1 MVEPSTS
8 DNLPPISPGPK
19 AGAAP
24 PGAPSAP
31 APTFPG
37 LEILEE
43 TAPGV
48 GGMGRV
54 YRARDVS
61 LDCIVAVKTVKEHLL
76 TPAGRA
82 FFNREARAAA
92 RLKHPNIVR
101 IYGFHPDHVPPYYVM
116 EFVEGRP
123 LDEAC
128 SGKPLALVVEILEKA
143 ARALAYAH
151 SKGVVHR
158 DIKPS
163 NILVDFQDEPHL
175 TDFGLAQKWD
185 EVALGGTSG
194 QAAGVGTPLFLAPE
208 LYLDDPTA
216 APTADV
222 FALGVTMYRL
232 LAGRYPFMGRTREE
246 VRQAVFKGEPP
257 LLQELNPAVPEPL
270 QRICL
275 KALEGSLEA
284 RYPSAQAVA
293 DDLRRFREG
302 REVFAR
308 PTRYE
313 AELRGKLQN
322 HVTEIKMWSEHRLID
337 VPEMDRLIHPYRK
350 LLDAEFPW
358 HDLARRFPW
367 ETAMLR
373 LGGWLVVVGT
383 ILWPFPFYW
392 EKLQSHDRLLAV
404 GAPTLL
410 LNLVG
415 WFFHRRKN
423 RSTAF
428 IFLSLGALLLPLFTG
443 VLLNEYHLLRCP
455 QSAARELFDD
465 WGAVSNAKIADAVAE
480 EAAAARKEGRA
491 ARPIDVP
498 PTNMQLTLS
507 MSALVGYLLL
517 LLPLTRVRAFAF
529 WTGLGVYFLFTT
541 VLLQCGLKEWIHD
554 NHQAR
559 VILFYIGLA
568 LAFLLLSVALEQR
581 RRSEWAAA
589 FYVFF
594 PVPLVFCLT
603 KLAQRGAVEWLGAR
617 GTWDEQ
623 SVDLWLMANG
633 VVYLAAA
640 LWSARARS
648 SHVRLWGNL
657 FWLLVPASLLVPVD
671 IQWKLDRGYEF
682 TMIGKIGNGYFS
694 SYEALSFLISVG
706 FVVVGTRMRR
716 YTLALSGLAGLAA
729 FLYFATTIHFTE
741 YLEWPLALTI
751 GGGVAMAVAVLLVIA
766 KARKRPQALM

>member
-1 MVEPSTS
+1 MDESS
-8 DNLPPISPGPK
+8 DSSDLPTISPGPK
-19 AGAAP
+19 PGAAP
-24 PGAPSAP
+24 AGTPGP

-43 TAPGV
+43 TAPGA

-76 TPAGRA
+76 GTEGRA
-82 FFNREARAAA
+82 FFTREARAAA

-101 IYGFHPDHVPPYYVM
+101 IYGFNPDHAPPYYVM

-128 SGKPLALVVEILEKA
+128 SGKPVAAVVEILEKV

-163 NILVDFQDEPHL
+163 NILVDYQNEPHL

-185 EVALGGTSG
+185 DVALAGGSDES
-194 QAAGVGTPLFLAPE
+194 AGAGTPLFLAPE
-208 LYLDDPTA
+208 LYLDSPA
-216 APTADV
+216 VAPTADV

-232 LAGRYPFMGRTREE
+232 LTGRYPFAGRTREE

-257 LLQELNPAVPEPL
+257 LLQELQASVPEPL

-275 KALEGSLEA
+275 KALERSLEA
-284 RYPSAQAVA
+284 RYPSAQALA

-322 HVTEIKMWSEHRLID
+322 HVTEIKLWSEHRLID
-337 VPEMDRLIHPYRK
+337 MPEMDRLIRPYRK
-350 LLDAEFPW
+350 LLDAESPW

-383 ILWPFPFYW
+383 ILWPFQFYW

-428 IFLSLGALLLPLFTG
+428 IFLSLGALLLPLFMG
-443 VLLNEYHLLRCP
+443 VLLIEQHWLRCP
-455 QSAARELFDD
+455 QVEARELA
-465 WGAVSNAKIADAVAE
+465 GRQAVEDTPSVEPDGRNVVA
-480 EAAAARKEGRA
+480 
-491 ARPIDVP
+491 PVLL
-498 PTNMQLTLS
+498 PTNTQLTV
-507 MSALVGYLLL
+507 SASAFVAYLLVL
-517 LLPLTRVRAFAF
+517 LLVTRVRAFAI
-529 WTGLGVYFLFTT
+529 WMGLGVYLLFTT
-541 VLLQCGLKEWIHD
+541 VLLLLGLKEWLD
-554 NHQAR
+554 VPEQAWAL
-559 VILFYIGLA
+559 VCYVALA
-568 LAFLLLSVALEQR
+568 LEFALLSQVLDLR
-581 RRSEWAAA
+581 GRSEWAAA
-589 FYVFF
+589 FYIFF
-594 PVPLVFCLT
+594 PIPLVFCLT
-603 KLAQRGAVEWLGAR
+603 NLAQRGAIEWLGTS
-617 GTWDEQ
+617 GDWKEQ
-623 SVDLWLMANG
+623 STDLWLMANG
-633 VVYLAAA
+633 VAYLAAA
-640 LWSARARS
+640 LWSSRARS

-682 TMIGKIGNGYFS
+682 TMIGKIGNGYFT

-716 YTLALSGLAGLAA
+716 YTLALSGLVGLAA
-729 FLYFATTIHFTE
+729 FILLTTDMHFQKN
-741 YLEWPLALTI
+741 LSWPLALTI
-751 GGGVAMAVAVLLVIA
+751 TGGAAMAVAVVLVVA